1 MKIYDGKIIA
11 MMYTS
16 KHIADKQLQR
26 AAPDGSESVTQ
37 WLVVSLP
44 VAAAVR
50 QPGPRSRPVRVPAAQ
65 PVAVGQEGG
74 AG

>member
-26 AAPDGSESVTQ
+26 AAPGGSESVTQ
-37 WLVVSLP
+37 WLVV
-44 VAAAVR
+44 VTAAVR